1 MIKVFNNFLAAKEA
15 YELSTGLMEIP
26 EHWWSYAVAHEKL
39 DTARYYKNTLRERQ
53 RLREAQ
59 PNIVDSFLAGSFTYK
74 FKRSTKHTA
83 TCNCVECEFRKNTLE
98 SEDFKQFIA
107 QETSLKNPQLF
118 ESFVS
123 VYEAGD
129 FLSMH
134 TDENR
139 GVAFILNLTAG
150 WRPEY
155 GGMLHV
161 KTDNEI
167 KAIPPVYNSFV
178 LLGLE
183 RGKGIP
189 HFVSEVSQYV
199 PNPRIAI
206 SGWYNE
212 GS

>member
-1 MIKVFNNFLAAKEA
+1 
-15 YELSTGLMEIP
+15 
-26 EHWWSYAVAHEKL
+26 
-39 DTARYYKNTLRERQ
+39 
-53 RLREAQ
+53 
-59 PNIVDSFLAGSFTYK
+59 VDSFLAGSFTYK
-74 FKRSTKHTA
+74 FKRSTKHTE

-98 SEDFKQFIA
+98 SDDFKQFIS

-123 VYEAGD
+123 VYESGD

-134 TDENR
+134 TDVNR

-155 GGMLHV
+155 GGMLHI

-178 LLGLE
+178 LLGLKN
-183 RGKGIP
+183 GAGIP

-199 PNPRIAI
+199 PYPRIAI